1 MREILVSV
9 SICFICWL
17 REKHRDRCLLSGT
30 FASEFVISLSIFLLT
45 RECFIRETKYVIWL
59 GEGTKFGDD
68 INIHKKIYF
77 FRSLKYIAPTENFS
91 RIYSNRTEFKFSAG
105 LRDFLRFHDRRRIY
119 GKIFVGWPLNR
130 KFLESQGFFLF
141 SFFP

>member
-30 FASEFVISLSIFLLT
+30 FTSEFVISLSIFLLT

-77 FRSLKYIAPTENFS
+77 FRSLWNISRQPKISLGFIRIELNSNSVLAFVIFDVFTIDEGYTAKYLSVDHLIENS
-91 RIYSNRTEFKFSAG
+91 
-105 LRDFLRFHDRRRIY
+105 
-119 GKIFVGWPLNR
+119 
-130 KFLESQGFFLF
+130 
-141 SFFP
+141 